1 MPKRLIKPR
10 FIGCELTVTAQL
22 MSKPLSIA
30 TMTVL
35 RCIKDSYPLQNMDI
49 NSFSRAELNATQASI
64 ARSES
69 KAGRDRSFWWS
80 TANGVNNIFVSGD
93 GGGGLV
99 AAHAVPTPT
108 KIPFSDARN
117 ERTDPIK

>member
-1 MPKRLIKPR
+1 
-10 FIGCELTVTAQL
+10 
-22 MSKPLSIA
+22 
-30 TMTVL
+30 MTVL
-35 RCIKDSYPLQNMDI
+35 LCIKHSYPLQNMDI

-93 GGGGLV
+93 GGGGGLV
-99 AAHAVPTPT
+99 AHAVPTPT